1 MDSAAHSDLATYLV
15 NEPSYDV
22 LQTLGRKAKDE
33 EDDLGRNST

>member
-33 EDDLGRNST
+33 ED